1 MELLIIS
8 LLFALSI
15 FFMFYKSKIKGII
28 GEKSVSS
35 LLYFLDYSK
44 YKVINNVVIKNGEIT
59 SQIDHTI
66 ISDFGIFVIE
76 TKNFKGW
83 IVGGEKSEFWT
94 QIIFK
99 NRNKFYNPLL
109 QNLGHIKAL
118 KQCLVD
124 YPHINYY
131 SIIVFSNSAEIKI
144 NTSQDVINSIQLL
157 RTIKK
162 YSDINLTETEKEKIT
177 QKIKSS
183 NLIRSYDKRQHIKS
197 IKKRINHREKCISEN
212 KCPSCGSDLIKR
224 KGKFGFFLG
233 CTSYPKC
240 RFVRN
245 I

>member
-1 MELLIIS
+1 M
-8 LLFALSI
+8 
-15 FFMFYKSKIKGII
+15 
-28 GEKSVSS
+28 
-35 LLYFLDYSK
+35 
-44 YKVINNVVIKNGEIT
+44 
-59 SQIDHTI
+59 
-66 ISDFGIFVIE
+66 
-76 TKNFKGW
+76 
-83 IVGGEKSEFWT
+83 
-94 QIIFK
+94 
-99 NRNKFYNPLL
+99 
-109 QNLGHIKAL
+109 
-118 KQCLVD
+118 
-124 YPHINYY
+124 
-131 SIIVFSNSAEIKI
+131 FSNSAEIKI

-197 IKKRINHREKCISEN
+197 IKKRLNHREKCISED
-212 KCPSCGSDLIKR
+212 KCTSCGSDLIKR